1 MVTAAARYAFLV
13 LSWLFLAGV
22 VVQTFL
28 AGLGLFAEPEDFS
41 LHVNVGWILH
51 LAPILVLIAAAL
63 ARPGARTVWLALAL
77 AIVVFIT
84 PLLPMLRSDLP
95 AAAALHPVFA
105 LLTFG
110 LSVVVARA
118 AWQSVQES
126 QAAGLEPAAGQ
137 G

>member
-1 MVTAAARYAFLV
+1 VVTVARYAFLV

-28 AGLGLFAEPEDFS
+28 AGLALFGDQNFS
-41 LHVNVGWILH
+41 LHVDVGWILH
-51 LAPILVLIAAAL
+51 LAPILVLVAAAL
-63 ARPGARTVWLALAL
+63 ARPGRRVVLLALAL
-77 AIVVFIT
+77 AVVVFIT
-84 PLLPMLRSDLP
+84 PLLPMLLETTP

-110 LSVVVARA
+110 LSVVVAQS
-118 AWQSVQES
+118 AWRVAREP
-126 QAAGLEPAAGQ
+126 AEDRLEPAVGQ